1 MSSSPELWRSF
12 AHDPRDPSIASLRAS
27 DADREVVHGVL
38 ADAFADGRLDR
49 AEYDERSAAV
59 LAARTLGELPPLVTD
74 LVPQRPATPLGR
86 RSLATATPADL
97 QRQAEERWLEHRR
110 HALLGFLGPSLICW
124 AIWLAVNWDQPNG
137 GPQLDAFPW
146 PLIVMA
152 ATLVNLL
159 RTVVTRREIVAEE
172 VRRLEKKR
180 AKELKARETH
190 GTDGG
195 PHA

>member
-1 MSSSPELWRSF
+1 MSGSAELWSSF
-12 AHDPRDPSIASLRAS
+12 AHDPRDPSTASLRAS
-27 DADREVVHGVL
+27 DGDRDVVHGVL

-59 LAARTLGELPPLVTD
+59 LSARTLGELPPLVTD
-74 LVPQRPATPLGR
+74 LVPERPVVPR
-86 RSLATATPADL
+86 HSLTAATPADI

-124 AIWLAVNWDQPNG
+124 AIWFAVNWNQQDG

-180 AKELKARETH
+180 AKELKAREAH